1 MPDSRDRYEQKNGA
15 RSPSGAYQLRLEYPR
30 ADGADCA
37 WGRGMTPRIP
47 TWVDGDLVAVEKLEA
62 HQRGLRH
69 KAVSVF
75 VMSGDDLL
83 IQRRA
88 LCKYHTPGL
97 WANTC
102 CTHPNWGEDAEPCAH
117 RRLREE
123 LGITGLDLIHRD
135 RVEYRA
141 DVGCGL
147 VEHEVVDIF
156 MARVSGRIAVAPNP
170 DEVMETRW
178 ISLNKLRADLR
189 MHPTQ
194 YTPWLRIYMQEHAAQ
209 IFA

>member
-1 MPDSRDRYEQKNGA
+1 MVVNAVSSAEE
-15 RSPSGAYQLRLEYPR
+15 L
-30 ADGADCA
+30 
-37 WGRGMTPRIP
+37 IP
-47 TWVDGDLVAVEKLEA
+47 AWVDGQLTPVGKLEV

-75 VMSGDDLL
+75 VIDAGRVL

-88 LCKYHTPGL
+88 LSKYHTPGL

-102 CTHPNWGEDAEPCAH
+102 CTHPRWDEDPATCAV

-123 LGITGLDLIHRD
+123 LGISGLFPSFAD

-141 DVGCGL
+141 DVGGGL
-147 VEHEVVDIF
+147 IEHELVDIF
-156 MARVSGRIAVAPNP
+156 VAETGPELVVAPNP

-178 ISLNKLRADLR
+178 VDLYDLSAEVLRSPAKF
-189 MHPTQ
+189 
-194 YTPWLRIYMQEHAAQ
+194 TPWLKIYMTEHMAR
-209 IFA
+209 IFGASVGVGR